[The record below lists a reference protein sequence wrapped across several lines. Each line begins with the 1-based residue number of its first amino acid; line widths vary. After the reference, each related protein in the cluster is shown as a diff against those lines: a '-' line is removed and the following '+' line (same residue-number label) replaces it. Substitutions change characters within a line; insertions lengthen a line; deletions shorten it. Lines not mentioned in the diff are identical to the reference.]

1 MKEKL
6 LKWSKPL
13 LLACMAFD
21 WWFTCEIA
29 SILFFGEYEHPK
41 KTEKNE

>member
-13 LLACMAFD
+13 MLACMALD
-21 WWFTCEIA
+21 IWLSCELT
-29 SILFFGEYEHPK
+29 SLLFFGEYEHPQ
-41 KTEKNE
+41 KNN

>member
-13 LLACMAFD
+13 MLACMAFD
-21 WWFTCEIA
+21 FWLTCDLVSA
-29 SILFFGEYEHPK
+29 LFFGEYEHPK
-41 KTEKNE
+41 KNNER

>member
-13 LLACMAFD
+13 MLACMALD
-21 WWFTCEIA
+21 IWVTVDVA
-29 SILFFGEYEHPK
+29 SVFFFGEYEHPK
-41 KTEKNE
+41 KISVN

>member
-13 LLACMAFD
+13 LLSCMALD
-21 WWFTCEIA
+21 IWFTCSLVSA
-29 SILFFGEYEHPK
+29 LFLGEYEHPQEL
-41 KTEKNE
+41 TEK

>member
-13 LLACMAFD
+13 MLACMALD
-21 WWFTCEIA
+21 IWISCGLA
-29 SILFFGEYEHPK
+29 SMIFFGEYEPPK
-41 KTEKNE
+41 PSK

>member
-6 LKWSKPL
+6 LKLSKPL
-13 LLACMAFD
+13 LLACMALD
-21 WWFTCEIA
+21 IWVYVDGV

-41 KTEKNE
+41 KTDYE

>member
-6 LKWSKPL
+6 LKLSKPL

-21 WWFTCEIA
+21 IWVIVDGV
-29 SILFFGEYEHPK
+29 SILFFGEYEPPQRK
-41 KTEKNE
+41 DYK

>member
-6 LKWSKPL
+6 IMLSKPL

-21 WWFTCEIA
+21 IWFTCNFT
-29 SILFFGEYEHPK
+29 SILFLGEYEHP
-41 KTEKNE
+41 

>member
-13 LLACMAFD
+13 MLACMALD
-21 WWFTCEIA
+21 VWITCDLA
-29 SILFFGEYEHPK
+29 SLIFFGEYKHPQ
-41 KTEKNE
+41 KNEAK

>member
-13 LLACMAFD
+13 MLACMALDIWLTFD
-21 WWFTCEIA
+21 GV
-29 SILFFGEYEHPK
+29 SIVFFGEYSHPQIS
-41 KTEKNE
+41 TRN

>member
-6 LKWSKPL
+6 LKLSKPL

-21 WWFTCEIA
+21 IWITCGIT
-29 SILFFGEYEHPK
+29 SMIFFGEYEHPH
-41 KTEKNE
+41 KNDNK